1 MKKDSL
7 QKRHFWIFF
16 FCLFLLCF
24 RITRT
29 DWLFS
34 LLLFVSLSLSLL
46 SLLPLAFFLL
56 KLIFFSASIGGLI
69 TAVVV
74 EVVAVMVVSSCSGG
88 SSAAAA
94 TAAIVAAAA
103 AAAAF
108 VLGLVIFPLPFRI
121 VILSN

>member
-1 MKKDSL
+1 M
-7 QKRHFWIFF
+7 
-16 FCLFLLCF
+16 FL
-24 RITRT
+24 
-29 DWLFS
+29 
-34 LLLFVSLSLSLL
+34 SLSLSLL

-56 KLIFFSASIGGLI
+56 KLIFSASIGGLI

-74 EVVAVMVVSSCSGG
+74 EVVAVTVGSSCSGGGG

>member
-29 DWLFS
+29 MFS